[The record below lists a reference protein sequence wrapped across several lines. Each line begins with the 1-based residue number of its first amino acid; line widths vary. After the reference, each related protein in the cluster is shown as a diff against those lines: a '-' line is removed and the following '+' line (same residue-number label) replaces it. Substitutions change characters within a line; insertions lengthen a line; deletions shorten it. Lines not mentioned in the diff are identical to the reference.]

1 MARIIGCRDLH
12 YAILDSDTVNGEA
25 TYSEVKKIPSLI
37 NISISDTVE
46 QSKFYSDDSI
56 EQNFSKTA
64 GKEVEIELGYI
75 TNELEAD
82 LTGKTYDSNGIL
94 IQKSDDSAPEIAI
107 MFRAPKS
114 KNGAFR
120 YLTLFKG
127 TLSRTES
134 EYATQ
139 EDGVESS
146 TVKLTGVF
154 ISLASNGIIGATADS
169 DDTKTAAAIAKWFK
183 DVYIPGKEDS
193 SVRAIESKDSKKKE
207 VNLEK

>member
-12 YAILDSDTVNGEA
+12 YAILKTDKVGGKA
-25 TYSEVKKIPSLI
+25 TYDEVKKIPSLI

-46 QSKFYSDDSI
+46 QSKFYSDDQI

-82 LTGKTYDSNGIL
+82 LTGKTYTEDGVL
-94 IQKSDDSAPEIAI
+94 IQKSDDTAPEIAI

-120 YLTLFKG
+120 YLKLFKG

-154 ISLASNGIIGATADS
+154 ISLASNSAMGETVDS
-169 DDTKTAAAIAKWFK
+169 DDVGTEAVIAKWFTEVVPNEGAARK
-183 DVYIPGKEDS
+183 AKTTEVKEL
-193 SVRAIESKDSKKKE
+193 KMTKE
-207 VNLEK
+207 K